1 MKKKQLLAIAQ
12 YAKNIK
18 GEMKNEEKAIISD
31 AGNA

>member
-1 MKKKQLLAIAQ
+1 MPKILIAQ